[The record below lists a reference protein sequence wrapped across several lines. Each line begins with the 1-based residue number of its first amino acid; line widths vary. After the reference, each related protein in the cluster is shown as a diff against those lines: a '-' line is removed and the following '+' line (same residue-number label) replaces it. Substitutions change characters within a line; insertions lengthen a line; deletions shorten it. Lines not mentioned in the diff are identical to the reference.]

1 MGFTQEESEQQEQK
15 IDQKALV
22 HYGIIPEFIGRIPV
36 IAELKE
42 LNQEQMV
49 RILKEPDNAIIKQFQ
64 ALFEMDGIVLEF
76 EEGALE
82 AIAQKAID
90 KGVGARGLRGIIEE
104 IMLPLQ
110 YASPSQ
116 ENLEH
121 SIVTKAMVEDATAQ
135 PIQIYK
141 TQKEL
146 S

>member
-1 MGFTQEESEQQEQK
+1 
-15 IDQKALV
+15 
-22 HYGIIPEFIGRIPV
+22 V

-42 LNQEQMV
+42 LDTKQMV
-49 RILKEPDNAIIKQFQ
+49 RILQEPDNAIVKQFQ
-64 ALFEMDGIVLEF
+64 ALFEMDGIALEF
-76 EEGALE
+76 EEEALE
-82 AIAQKAID
+82 AIAQKAIE

-110 YASPSQ
+110 YSSPSE
-116 ENLEH
+116 ENLERC
-121 SIVTKAMVEDATAQ
+121 IITKAMVEDATAQ